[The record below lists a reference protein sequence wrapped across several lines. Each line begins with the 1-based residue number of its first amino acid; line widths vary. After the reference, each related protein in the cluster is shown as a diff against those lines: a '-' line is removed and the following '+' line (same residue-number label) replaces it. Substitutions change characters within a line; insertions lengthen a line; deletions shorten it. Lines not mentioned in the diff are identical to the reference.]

1 MASTDRQNRLLVAED
16 WKRIYQTYQTADF
29 QSYDFES
36 LKRVMISYIRENYPE
51 DFNDY
56 IQSSEYI
63 ALIDLIAYLG
73 QNLSFR
79 VDLNARENFLEL
91 AERRESI
98 LRLARLLSY
107 NPKRNVGASGLL
119 KITSVRTTENATDSN
134 NLSLTNQNIVWN
146 DPSNPN
152 WYEQFI
158 KVCNLAFDNI
168 NLFGSPLKKENIT
181 NIDTSVYRVNT
192 AALGDL
198 PLFTITKTLDGSSY
212 DFEIVPAD
220 INGTIVEDA
229 PAPNSKFKILYRED
243 GVGPN
248 SPNTGFFCLF
258 KQGTLDY
265 GDFEVT
271 NPSQNQL
278 VTVDAI
284 NVNNDDV
291 WLYSLENSTDIDTL
305 WTKVDSIEGNNVI
318 YNDVA
323 KKIRTVYGVLTRV
336 NDRISLIFSDGIF
349 GDLPKGNFRIY
360 YRTSRN
366 QNLVI
371 TPRDMLGI
379 GLDIEYVSSSNKL
392 ETLSLVLE
400 LQYTINNSSVSE
412 DNESI
417 RKLAP
422 MNYYTQNRLIT
433 AEDYQI
439 GPLVSSNQIVKA
451 KSVNRLSSGI
461 SRYFDLTDATGAYSK
476 TNVYGTDGILYQESF
491 VDKLTFN
498 YNNVTEVENVLYNVI
513 DPLLKTQKIKNYY
526 YSNVTRI
533 PYTDQGISW
542 VSVTNDINL
551 NTGYLKNEANVKQV
565 IGQSTTSILQYI
577 KINTHIKFFAPAG
590 YYFNA
595 DRELVPGDANVPNST
610 TYFWVKVI
618 ATFNDGTELN
628 EDDSGPIYFNDK
640 IPTGSV
646 LGEIRPFLSKG
657 IAESVKTEMID
668 QIIANK
674 TFGLRY
680 DRVAD
685 QWLVVLEEDLNLDKP
700 FNLGKAGDT
709 TGQKLDSS
717 WLLKFSTNLTFYT
730 VEYRASRFIFE
741 SKKEVNFYFDK
752 SDKIYNSVNGE
763 TTKDK
768 IVVLSINTKPITNT
782 DNLSSFTK
790 DYDWAITNNY
800 RDQLGYITSKKIEVD
815 FFDSDDD
822 GVSDD
827 EDLFQEIVQ
836 PNVNDEPF
844 TFIFQKK
851 VITSNGVETYNY
863 VSNDELKIII
873 KKGLVYTGPLSQY
886 SDGQIV
892 YFVAE
897 NIFQTFNKS
906 INSFSI
912 TNDYKG
918 FIGRDKLQ
926 FRYLHAADYDNRID
940 PSISNI
946 IDVYLLTKS
955 YDDAFR
961 GYLSGNVKD
970 EPLVMSSTDLYL
982 NFSGP
987 LEKIKSVTDEI
998 IYHPAQYRM
1007 LFGSLAHAD
1016 LQGIFKVIKN
1026 VDLVINDNDIKAK
1039 VITTINQFF
1048 SIENW
1053 SFGET
1058 FYMSELTAYLMKE
1071 MSPDISSIILVPRSP
1086 NLSFGSLYEVR
1097 AEDNEILIS
1106 CATVADVEIIEEINA
1121 ESLNSDVIS
1130 NATIPQNGILTQ

>member
-36 LKRVMISYIRENYPE
+36 LKRVMISYLRENYPE

-107 NPKRNVGASGLL
+107 NPKRNVGANGLL
-119 KITSVRTTENATDSN
+119 KITSVRTTETVTDSN
-134 NLSLTNQNIVWN
+134 NLSLRNQNIVWN

-158 KVCNLAFDNI
+158 KVCNLALDNI
-168 NLFGSPLKKENIT
+168 NLFGSPLKNEMIAG
-181 NIDTSVYRVNT
+181 IDTSIYRINSPD
-192 AALGDL
+192 LGVL
-198 PLFTITKTLDGSSY
+198 PVFTISKTLDGSSY

-220 INGTIVEDA
+220 INGSIAEDA
-229 PAPNSKFKILYRED
+229 PAPGNKFKILYRED

-258 KQGTLDY
+258 KQGTMDY
-265 GDFEVT
+265 GDFEVVT
-271 NPSQNQL
+271 PSQNQL

-291 WLYSLENSTDIDTL
+291 WLYSLSNNTDLDTL
-305 WTKVDSIEGNNVI
+305 WTKVDSIEGNNII

-323 KKIRTVYGVLTRV
+323 KNIRTIYGVLTRV

-379 GLDIEYVSSSNKL
+379 GLDIEYISASNKL

-400 LQYTINNSSVSE
+400 LQYTVNNSSVSE
-412 DNESI
+412 GNESI

-422 MNYYTQNRLIT
+422 MSYYTQNRLIT

-439 GPLVSSNQIVKA
+439 GPLLSNNQIIKA
-451 KSVNRLSSGI
+451 KSINRISSGV

-491 VDKLTFN
+491 VDKISFN
-498 YNNVTEVENVLYNVI
+498 YRNLTEIENVLYNII

-526 YSNVTRI
+526 YANVTRI
-533 PYTDQGISW
+533 PYVDQGIKW
-542 VSVTNDINL
+542 VSVTNNPNL
-551 NTGYLKNEANVKQV
+551 NTGYLENEANIKQV
-565 IGQSTTSILQYI
+565 IGQSTTSILQFI
-577 KINTHIKFFAPAG
+577 KINTHIKFYAPVG

-595 DRELVPGDANVPNST
+595 NRELVPGDANVPNST
-610 TYFWVKVI
+610 TYFWVKVVG
-618 ATFNDGTELN
+618 TFNDGTELN
-628 EDDSGPIYFNDK
+628 EDGSGPIYFNDS
-640 IPTGSV
+640 IPTGAL
-646 LGEIRPFLSKG
+646 LGEIRPFLSKA
-657 IAESVKTEMID
+657 ISDDVKTEMID
-668 QIIANK
+668 QITANK
-674 TFGLRY
+674 LFGLRY
-680 DRVAD
+680 DRVLD
-685 QWLVVLEEDLNLDKP
+685 QWSIVLEEDLNLDKP
-700 FNLGKAGDT
+700 FSLGKSGDS

-717 WLLKFSTNLTFYT
+717 WLLKFSTDLISYT

-768 IVVLSINTKPITNT
+768 ISILSINTKPITAT
-782 DNLSSFTK
+782 DNLQSFTK
-790 DYDWAITNNY
+790 DYDWAITDNY
-800 RDQLGYITSKKIEVD
+800 RDQLGYITSKKITVD

-822 GVSDD
+822 GISDD
-827 EDLFQEIVQ
+827 EDLFQEIVG
-836 PNVNDEPF
+836 PSVDNEPF

-851 VITSNGVETYNY
+851 IVTTNGVETYNY
-863 VSNDELKIII
+863 VSNDELNIII

-886 SDGQIV
+886 LDGQIV
-892 YFVAE
+892 YFVSE
-897 NIFQTFNKS
+897 NIFQIFNKS

-926 FRYLHAADYDNRID
+926 FRYLHAADYTNRID

-955 YDDAFR
+955 YDDDFR
-961 GYLSGNVKD
+961 DYISGKIEN
-970 EPLVMSSTDLYL
+970 EPLPMSSTDLYL
-982 NFSGP
+982 NFNGP
-987 LEKIKSVTDEI
+987 LERIKSVTDDI
-998 IYHPAQYRM
+998 IYHPARYRV
-1007 LFGSLAHAD
+1007 LFGSQAHSD
-1016 LQGIFKVIKN
+1016 LQGIFKIIKN
-1026 VDLVINDNDIKAK
+1026 VNQVLNDNDIKAK
-1039 VITTINQFF
+1039 VITIINQFF

-1053 SFGET
+1053 SFGDT
-1058 FYMSELTAYLMKE
+1058 FYMSELTAYVMKE
-1071 MSPDISSIILVPRSP
+1071 MAPDISSIILTPRSP
-1086 NLSFGSLYEVR
+1086 NLSFGSLYEIR

-1106 CATVADVEIIEEINA
+1106 GATVADVEIIEEINA
-1121 ESLNSDVIS
+1121 ESLNGGTIS
-1130 NATIPQNGILTQ
+1130 NSTISQNGIITQ